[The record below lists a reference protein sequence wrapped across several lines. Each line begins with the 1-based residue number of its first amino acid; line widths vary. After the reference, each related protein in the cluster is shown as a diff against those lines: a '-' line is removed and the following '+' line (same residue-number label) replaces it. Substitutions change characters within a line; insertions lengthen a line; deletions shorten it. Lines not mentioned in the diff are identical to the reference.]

1 VSGIPEL
8 PSVIEMPT
16 LRAAF
21 PAYQFRTVMLG
32 DKRRIE
38 AILRR
43 GATGAIFCL
52 VGRSREIYIELMK
65 FSSVAPSLH
74 GQR

>member
-1 VSGIPEL
+1 M
-8 PSVIEMPT
+8 EMST

-32 DKRRIE
+32 DKWRIE

-43 GATGAIFCL
+43 GAIGEIFCL
-52 VGRSREIYIELMK
+52 IGRSREIYIELTK
-65 FSSVAPSLH
+65 FSSIAPSLH